1 MFTTCSRRLLLP
13 LLLGSLLLPSASAE
27 EAAFHL
33 RCSLDTSATHGRTVF
48 VGEYLKQLE
57 RASGGRIET
66 ELFHSGQ
73 LYRDRDIAKA
83 LRQSAVEM
91 AVPGTW
97 ELTGFVSDTDAVWL
111 PMFFGRTP
119 EEVHRLTDGPA
130 GQMINAEVEKALN
143 VKVIGT
149 WFDLGHSNFYTMKK
163 LIESADDLKG
173 LKIRV
178 AGGIAQFLHVKFY
191 GAVPDMTAWPDVP
204 LALSQGLFDGLST
217 TNESFASAKLWDT
230 GAKYGFTTHENL
242 GQYVPMVTER
252 FWQKLPADLQKL
264 MLDTWAQNNPRY
276 REAMD
281 QRQTNA
287 RKQMEEHG
295 VKFVDPTP
303 QQLDAVRVAMMAQTD
318 EWARQMKISA
328 PLLALLKQQQ

>member
-1 MFTTCSRRLLLP
+1 MLTTTRRALP
-13 LLLGSLLLPSASAE
+13 ALLLGSGVASRARADE
-27 EAAFHL
+27 TKFHL
-33 RCSLDTSATHGRTVF
+33 RCSLDTSATHGRTIY

-57 RASGGRIET
+57 QASGGRIET

-83 LRQSAVEM
+83 LRQGAVEM
-91 AVPGTW
+91 AAPGTW
-97 ELTGFVSDTDAVWL
+97 ELTGFVPDTDAVWL
-111 PMFFGRTP
+111 PMFFGRAP
-119 EEVHRLTDGPA
+119 DEVHRLTDGPA
-130 GQMINAEVEKALN
+130 GQMIDAEVEKALA

-149 WFDLGHSNFYTMKK
+149 WFDLGHSNFYTLKK
-163 LIESADDLKG
+163 PIETGDDLKG

-178 AGGIAQFLHVKFY
+178 AGGTAQFLHVRFY

-230 GAKYGFTTHENL
+230 GAKYGFSTHENL
-242 GQYVPMVTER
+242 GQYIPMVTQR
-252 FWQKLPADLQKL
+252 FWQKLPADLQTL
-264 MLDTWAQNNPRY
+264 MLDTWAKNNPRY
-276 REAMD
+276 RQAMD
-281 QRQTNA
+281 ERQSNA

-303 QQLDAVRVAMMAQTD
+303 QQLDAIRAAMLAQTD
-318 EWARQMKISA
+318 DWARQMKISA
-328 PLLALLKQQQ
+328 PLLALLKQQA